1 LCDIFSVVKTPRRN
15 LCGVLLL
22 DKAFGLSS
30 NTALIKTK
38 ILYQAQKAGH
48 TGTLDPFAT
57 GLLPICFGEAT
68 KFAGYMLN
76 ATKAYDASVRLGYIS
91 NTGDA
96 DGEVIAQQPFRGD
109 VNDIENA
116 LQKFRGNIMQIP
128 PMYSALKHKGRP
140 LYEMARQGIEIER
153 QPRNLTIYELTLL
166 SRNDDELHIRVVCSK
181 GTYIRVLAQDIGA
194 ALGCGGYVSAL
205 RRTATGGFKL
215 SDAHTLDSLQNFSQA
230 QRDNLLLPAD
240 SLVQDL
246 PAVVLPKIEARLL
259 GQGKWVR
266 NPSTWE
272 QINKNSIKTKIY
284 DASGHFYGL
293 AVADNDGNIVAERM
307 MSAVAE

>member
-1 LCDIFSVVKTPRRN
+1 VVKTPRRN

-30 NTALIKTK
+30 NSALIKTK

-68 KFAGYMLN
+68 KFAGYMLD
-76 ATKAYDASVRLGYIS
+76 ATKAYDASVRLGYTS

-96 DGEVIAQQPFRGD
+96 DGEVVAQQAFHGD
-109 VNDIENA
+109 ANDIENA
-116 LQKFRGNIMQIP
+116 LQKFRGNITQIP

-153 QPRNLTIYELTLL
+153 QPRNLTIYELILL
-166 SRNDDELHIRVVCSK
+166 GRSGDELHIRVVCSK

-205 RRTATGGFKL
+205 RRTGTGGYKL
-215 SDAHTLDSLQNFSQA
+215 ADARTFDTLNA
-230 QRDNLLLPAD
+230 MTPEVRDALLLPAD
-240 SLVQDL
+240 TLVQDL
-246 PAVVLPKIEARLL
+246 PSLVLPQNEARKL
-259 GQGKWVR
+259 GQGIWVS
-266 NPSTWE
+266 NPMAYDK
-272 QINKNSIKTKIY
+272 IIKNSNKTRLY
-284 DASGHFYGL
+284 DNEGHFYGL
-293 AVADNDGNIVAERM
+293 VRADNDGNIIADRM
-307 MSAVAE
+307 MGLETQLNS

>member
-1 LCDIFSVVKTPRRN
+1 MVKTPRRN

-68 KFAGYMLN
+68 KFAGYMLD
-76 ATKAYDASVRLGYIS
+76 ATKAYDASVRLGYTS

-96 DGEVIAQQPFRGD
+96 DGEVVAQQPFRGD
-109 VNDIENA
+109 ADDVEKA
-116 LQKFRGNIMQIP
+116 LQKFRGNIAQIP

-153 QPRNLTIYELTLL
+153 QPRNLTIFELTLL
-166 SRNDDELHIRVVCSK
+166 GRSEDELHIRVVCSK

-194 ALGCGGYVSAL
+194 ALGCGAYVSAL
-205 RRTATGGFKL
+205 RRTATGGYKL
-215 SDAHTLDSLQNFSQA
+215 ADAHSFESLSAMNA
-230 QRDNLLLPAD
+230 EQRDALLLPAD
-240 SLVQDL
+240 TLVQDL
-246 PAVVLPKIEARLL
+246 PRIVLPENEARKL
-259 GQGKWVR
+259 GQGIWVE
-266 NPSTWE
+266 NAAAYDE
-272 QINKNSIKTKIY
+272 IIKNSNKTRLY
-284 DASGHFYGL
+284 DYDGHFYGL
-293 AVADNDGNIVAERM
+293 VRADGEGNIISDRM
-307 MSAVAE
+307 MSLEDPLNS